1 MVKIRF
7 KFAYYL
13 LNQTLPRPRLTMKN
27 GKKITLLIAEDDVDD
42 RMLIT
47 RALSES
53 FSQAELKCVEN
64 GEILLQYLNREGKYG
79 DDINYPFPQ
88 LILLDLNMPK
98 KDGREAL
105 REIKSDLQLRKI
117 PVIIFTTSKHEDDIM
132 VTYNMG
138 SNSYISKPGSFE
150 GLLALGRELE
160 NYWVNTVL
168 LPA

>member
-1 MVKIRF
+1 LYNSNLHQRNH
-7 KFAYYL
+7 L
-13 LNQTLPRPRLTMKN
+13 LLMKN

-47 RALSES
+47 KALKES

-64 GEILLQYLNREGKYG
+64 GELLLQYLNREGEFH
-79 DDINYPFPQ
+79 DEISYPFPH

-98 KDGREAL
+98 MDGREAL
-105 REIKSDLQLRKI
+105 REIKSNTKLKKI
-117 PVIIFTTSKHEDDIM
+117 PVIVFTTSKHEEDIM